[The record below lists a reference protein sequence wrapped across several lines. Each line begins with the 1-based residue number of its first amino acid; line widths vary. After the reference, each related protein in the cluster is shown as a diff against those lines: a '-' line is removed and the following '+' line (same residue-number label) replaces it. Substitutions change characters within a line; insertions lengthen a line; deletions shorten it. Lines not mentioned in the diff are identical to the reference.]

1 MWCAKVFIL
10 GLILQVCVMISD
22 FESTNEDYADENDKY
37 IPNFV
42 TVGQEYSI
50 PVGSTVVLPCKL
62 NHSEFHREYILAWKK
77 DNAVLSAGHIKVSM
91 NPRIKLIQSQS
102 RDMKDNSINLE
113 IKQVRT
119 SDTGK
124 YICQLSST
132 PPREVVHT
140 LVALV
145 PPKITFLSPA
155 VRLEV
160 AKGSPIHLE
169 CHGEGN
175 PPPTISW
182 SRKNNVMHNGENEI
196 IQDILEIPHADR
208 SSIGTYKCTA
218 DNRVG
223 QPDTRDIEVYV
234 IYPPEIEVE
243 RPIVH
248 TGVGFEA
255 HLVCIVH
262 AEPPPIIHWFMDTT
276 QLATTERHSQ
286 QNRGN
291 RYTMMIRNVSFFD
304 FGNYTCQAA
313 NKLGKERKGMTLT
326 GVPVMSVFDS
336 PTLGPSREH
345 YNISWTTVSYAFI
358 FEYRLFYHQ
367 HYTNKGTIDDELS
380 TNKLLR
386 RNQPYSSNSRQ
397 FDQLETPPTEHWNV
411 VSLIERTHNKIGRG
425 SNVADQYVIFQYP
438 NDVLNPRHRMS
449 FMLRNLTP
457 ASSYEARV
465 QARNSFGWNELSTV
479 FHFSTRAEDV
489 EVELSAQPA
498 ISKNAD
504 VDGSNHSRGHKFSP
518 FYSFLMIILYF
529 VSR

>member
-113 IKQVRT
+113 IKQ
-119 SDTGK
+119 
-124 YICQLSST
+124 
-132 PPREVVHT
+132 
-140 LVALV
+140 
-145 PPKITFLSPA
+145 ITFLSPA

-367 HYTNKGTIDDELS
+367 HYTNKGTIDDEL
-380 TNKLLR
+380 
-386 RNQPYSSNSRQ
+386 
-397 FDQLETPPTEHWNV
+397 TPPTEHWNV

-529 VSR
+529 VSILIENLL